1 MKKNKLEEFIGISG
15 YLSKTEGIGG
25 KIREKIEDFVVEEI
39 TPEGKILEVG
49 RDYGFKIGKRSRY
62 VVFLLE
68 KHGWDTFRAFETLAE
83 HLNVNPENFSFAGIK
98 DKQAITI
105 QRVSVWGIKPED
117 LRKIR
122 INGLY
127 IRGCWYSDEKVYTGN
142 LWGNHFQI
150 TIRKINLEK
159 NEVERRISRILDEV
173 NELGGIPNF
182 FGFQRF
188 GTRRPTNHIIGKCI
202 VKGLFKEAVIRF
214 LTETSPYEDE
224 HTREA
229 RQKLKENMNFKDAAK
244 MFPSYLWYE
253 KRMLEHLSRHPR
265 GYISALRLIPK
276 QLRIMFTHSYTS
288 YIFNKLV
295 SYKMKTKTLN
305 EVFEGDFVLEIDE
318 SGLPANEPCEATSY
332 NLKELREKVKEGK
345 FVVALPLIGYK
356 VKIPR
361 GVTGDI
367 IKDILEEEEVR
378 LEDFYIKSM
387 PELSVKGTYRAVLL
401 KIRNFEVPEIMRDE
415 LSPSMLKTLMCFS
428 VPKGG
433 YATIVLREFMKP
445 HDPVSAGFLISN

>member
-25 KIREKIEDFVVEEI
+25 KIRGKIEDFIVEEI
-39 TPEGKILEVG
+39 TPEGEIIKVG
-49 RDYGFKIGKRSRY
+49 KDYGFKIGKRSRY

-68 KHGWDTFRAFETLAE
+68 KHDWDSFRAIEILARN
-83 HLNVNPENFSFAGIK
+83 LNVNPENFSFAGIK
-98 DKQAITI
+98 DKHAITI
-105 QRVSVWGIKPED
+105 QRVSIWGIKPED
-117 LRKIR
+117 LCKIR
-122 INGLY
+122 VNGLY
-127 IRGCWYSDEKVYTGN
+127 IRGCWHSNEKIYTGN
-142 LWGNHFQI
+142 LWGNHFRI

-159 NEVERRISRILDEV
+159 SKVERRIQKILDEV
-173 NELGGIPNF
+173 NEFGGIPNF

-188 GTRRPTNHIIGKCI
+188 GTKRPTNHIIGKCI
-202 VKGLFKEAVIRF
+202 IKGLFKEAIIRF

-224 HTREA
+224 RAREA
-229 RQKLKENMNFKDAAK
+229 RQKLKENMNFKEAAK

-253 KRMLEHLSRHPR
+253 KRMLEYLSRHPR

-288 YIFNKLV
+288 YIFNKVV
-295 SYKMKTKTLN
+295 SYKMKAKTLN
-305 EVFEGDFVLEIDE
+305 EVFEGDFVLEINE
-318 SGLPANEPCEATSY
+318 GGLPANVPCETTGC
-332 NLKELREKVKEGK
+332 NLKEVQEKVKEGK

-356 VKIPR
+356 VKIPC

-367 IKDILEEEEVR
+367 IKDVLEEEGVR
-378 LEDFYIKSM
+378 PEDFYIKSM

-401 KIRNFEVPEIMRDE
+401 KIRNFEVPEIMKDE
-415 LSPSMLKTLMCFS
+415 LNPNMLKTLMCFS

-445 HDPVSAGFLISN
+445 HDPVSSGF

>member
-1 MKKNKLEEFIGISG
+1 
-15 YLSKTEGIGG
+15 
-25 KIREKIEDFVVEEI
+25 
-39 TPEGKILEVG
+39 
-49 RDYGFKIGKRSRY
+49 
-62 VVFLLE
+62 
-68 KHGWDTFRAFETLAE
+68 
-83 HLNVNPENFSFAGIK
+83 
-98 DKQAITI
+98 
-105 QRVSVWGIKPED
+105 
-117 LRKIR
+117 
-122 INGLY
+122 
-127 IRGCWYSDEKVYTGN
+127 
-142 LWGNHFQI
+142 
-150 TIRKINLEK
+150 
-159 NEVERRISRILDEV
+159 
-173 NELGGIPNF
+173 
-182 FGFQRF
+182 
-188 GTRRPTNHIIGKCI
+188 
-202 VKGLFKEAVIRF
+202 
-214 LTETSPYEDE
+214 
-224 HTREA
+224 
-229 RQKLKENMNFKDAAK
+229 
-244 MFPSYLWYE
+244 
-253 KRMLEHLSRHPR
+253 
-265 GYISALRLIPK
+265 
-276 QLRIMFTHSYTS
+276 
-288 YIFNKLV
+288 
-295 SYKMKTKTLN
+295 MKTKTLN